1 MTALTI
7 NRQQRRSILPILFIG
22 GIGLALSLTM
32 LIFWLVMRP
41 PVAEMQAM
49 LIFLSITAFISLI
62 IGYSAYRLGW
72 LNKMPS
78 LILALISGYALSSG
92 LIFINVWFTARLMFI
107 NEHDLVLATIL
118 LFFATGIAI
127 SLGSFISTAVTD
139 SIKALNRCAFRIAG
153 GDLSTRV
160 SVHGRDEMAKLGQA
174 FNGMATQLED
184 AARKKAQVEQLRR
197 DLIAWLGHDLRTP
210 LASVRAIV
218 EALADGVVED
228 PVTVERYLNT
238 AKRDINSLSTLLDDL
253 FEMAQIDA
261 GGIRLDK
268 HPNSL
273 SDLISDTLE
282 SFSNRAI
289 EKGIVL
295 SGEVAP
301 NVDPVLLDA
310 KQIGRVLNNLV
321 NNAIRYSPDNAS
333 VHVGAGLQNGNSLVC
348 VTVADTGDGISA
360 EDLPHIFEQFYRG
373 EKSRNRATGGSGLG
387 LAIAQSIIESHGGQ
401 IHIKS
406 QVNQGTL
413 VAFTLPHD
421 GRSIQ
426 ANPLLRPRI
435 AA

>member
-1 MTALTI
+1 MSALTI
-7 NRQQRRSILPILFIG
+7 NRQQPRSILPIRFIG

-41 PVAEMQAM
+41 PIVEMQAM
-49 LIFLSITAFISLI
+49 LIFLAITAFISLI

-92 LIFINVWFTARLMFI
+92 LTFINVWFTARLMFI

-139 SIKALNRCAFRIAG
+139 SIKALNRCASRIAG

-174 FNGMATQLED
+174 FNGMAIQLED

-228 PVTVERYLNT
+228 PISVERYLNT
-238 AKRDINSLSTLLDDL
+238 AKRDINSLSMLLDDL

-261 GGIRLDK
+261 GGLRLDK
-268 HPNSL
+268 HPNFL

-301 NVDPVLLDA
+301 NVDPVILDA

-333 VHVGAGLQNGNSLVC
+333 VHVSAQLQGGLVC
-348 VTVADTGDGISA
+348 VTVADTGDGINA

-387 LAIAQSIIESHGGQ
+387 LAIAQSIVESHGGQ
-401 IHIKS
+401 IQIKS
-406 QVNQGTL
+406 QVNRGTS
-413 VAFTLPHD
+413 VIFTLPHN
-421 GRSIQ
+421 GRNLQ
-426 ANPLLRPRI
+426 ANPLLRQRI
-435 AA
+435 AV